1 MPSLASYALARLV
14 TPITLIT
21 ATFTTIIF
29 SKMPTITISAFL
41 AIFVALITV
50 LYLAPAFLTE
60 AGGMQVFTV
69 VTG

>member
-14 TPITLIT
+14 TPITLIA

-29 SKMPTITISAFL
+29 SKMPTITISALL

-50 LYLAPAFLTE
+50 LYLAPTFLTE
-60 AGGMQVFTV
+60 GGGMQVFTI